1 MATMN
6 RLAGARRT
14 TACRLGAAALVVS
27 ASVVGGASADT
38 AQSIAIASVGA
49 QLAVREA
56 TPMRFGTV
64 APPAESA
71 TVELTPLSAT
81 VNCGLSRIGGERA
94 LAASVALRG
103 APNQTFSVALPTR
116 ARMGSGASGIDVAT
130 FVHDAGPTPTIDRSG
145 AVQFRIGA
153 TLFVAEKTSSGVYSG
168 SFDVIVSNN

>member
-6 RLAGARRT
+6 RLAGARRK
-14 TACRLGAAALVVS
+14 TACGLGAAALVLS
-27 ASVVGGASADT
+27 ASVGGVSADT

-116 ARMGSGASGIDVAT
+116 ARMGGASGIDVAT